1 MWYATHRTGTNHIRK
16 GDKKLIVDKLRQ
28 YCGKGHKCKSLAE
41 LAKELGVARS
51 TVYRW
56 DKNPE
61 IIPLGMIIKTV
72 ESLDLSLDQATSIFM
87 PSLSR
92 K

>member
-1 MWYATHRTGTNHIRK
+1 M
-16 GDKKLIVDKLRQ
+16 
-28 YCGKGHKCKSLAE
+28 
-41 LAKELGVARS
+41 ARS